1 MSNAFEL
8 ANGLDPDWPLDA
20 AGDLD
25 GDGLSNLDEFVGGT
39 DPNDAADPC
48 LLGDVNLD
56 GAVNFLDIRPFIAL
70 LTNGDFQ
77 KEADIDRS
85 REVNFLDITP
95 FIAILSAP

>member
-1 MSNAFEL
+1 
-8 ANGLDPDWPLDA
+8 
-20 AGDLD
+20 
-25 GDGLSNLDEFVGGT
+25 
-39 DPNDAADPC
+39 
-48 LLGDVNLD
+48 
-56 GAVNFLDIRPFIAL
+56 VNFLDIRPFIAL